1 MKKNYIF
8 IICLFLLSV
17 SCSKVERYDDAELFD
32 FDTFVKIEELKG
44 RMLEFDSMIM
54 RPNGIRV
61 YDSLLVLIEPRS
73 EKLVHVF
80 NLNTRKKIGSALSFG
95 QGPDDML
102 QPKLMTNGSHTFQ
115 LFDRSSSRIFEYDM
129 ATFLES
135 QNPKPMRRLKLSVPV
150 FISAEQ
156 VGDCIWGYSHQV
168 EHQLYVFDSG
178 DGEKTG
184 EIIGYPNNNI
194 SYTDTEKLDSYYMN
208 FISNGMNKFA
218 ICYCMTDLIEFY
230 DFNGNLHKRIH
241 GPEQFFAHFKEYHDG
256 KVISSSPDRETTRD
270 AYFSPCNAGDCL
282 MVMYDGGYV
291 NDPDH
296 TGLCSWIFS
305 FSWNGVPNIAYKLDN
320 PLLFMTVDSQHRKI
334 YGISNAPEYHIVEY
348 SY

>member
-156 VGDCIWGYSHQV
+156 RGSRSW
-168 EHQLYVFDSG
+168 E
-178 DGEKTG
+178 
-184 EIIGYPNNNI
+184 
-194 SYTDTEKLDSYYMN
+194 TEPGLLGRRSAAA
-208 FISNGMNKFA
+208 SENGRKRKGRRGFCRRPGTRAPRRFGRVLFLKKYLNKV
-218 ICYCMTDLIEFY
+218 
-230 DFNGNLHKRIH
+230 H
-241 GPEQFFAHFKEYHDG
+241 
-256 KVISSSPDRETTRD
+256 
-270 AYFSPCNAGDCL
+270 
-282 MVMYDGGYV
+282 
-291 NDPDH
+291 
-296 TGLCSWIFS
+296 
-305 FSWNGVPNIAYKLDN
+305 
-320 PLLFMTVDSQHRKI
+320 
-334 YGISNAPEYHIVEY
+334 
-348 SY
+348 